1 MSSNENNTN
10 FEANIENKPADNAE
24 LSEGEIPMSTEEP
37 TLYKKVK
44 LNSEQAHK
52 KKHDH
57 EKEDKGYDSDEK
69 IKHKHK
75 HKGESSSGRGLF
87 FLRT

>member
-1 MSSNENNTN
+1 MKAEQ
-10 FEANIENKPADNAE
+10 KPSENAE
-24 LSEGEIPMSTEEP
+24 LSEGEIAVTTEEP

-75 HKGESSSGRGLF
+75 HKDNSSSGRG
-87 FLRT
+87 